1 MFFKPNEKV
10 REKRLNK
17 TFLCWLKYQQ
27 ILFKE
32 KKNAALP
39 VCHVIFEP
47 FKTLPVLCTGAGM
60 DQHFIIGLRHLL
72 KKRKLH
78 HTTGRNH
85 NFLFVASIFLV
96 ATSIKIRKNP

>member
-47 FKTLPVLCTGAGM
+47 FQNVTCLVYRYRYGPTFYNWFTAFVKKSANFITLQVGTTISYLLPV
-60 DQHFIIGLRHLL
+60 FFLL
-72 KKRKLH
+72 PHQSK
-78 HTTGRNH
+78 
-85 NFLFVASIFLV
+85 
-96 ATSIKIRKNP
+96 